1 MHPPSFSADPAGSGD
16 RPVALVAGASRG
28 LGLALARQLGR
39 EGYRV
44 VITAR
49 TASDLQRAHGL
60 LADDG
65 IMVETR
71 VHDVT
76 DADGAVALVSDIE
89 SEIGPIDTLIT
100 VAGVL
105 TVGPLPDSA
114 QAYAKPLDIM
124 LRGHINMVHA
134 VLPAMRRRG
143 HGRIGVVTSIGGII
157 PVPHMVPYSVAK
169 FGAVGFARGLTT
181 ELMGSGIS
189 VSTIIPGLM
198 RTGGHWNGDYHGQ
211 TEQEY
216 AWFSAMGSLPLVS
229 IDANAAAEIIVRGVL
244 RGKQTIIFTP
254 LARVG
259 ARLYGMAPRVMTRVI
274 GYAAHLL
281 PPPGDGHA
289 VGHQADARLR
299 SRFFDRLT
307 ELGRRA
313 VHDLNQLGAHDR
325 TVDPAAARET
335 PRRKA

>member
-1 MHPPSFSADPAGSGD
+1 
-16 RPVALVAGASRG
+16 
-28 LGLALARQLGR
+28 
-39 EGYRV
+39 
-44 VITAR
+44 
-49 TASDLQRAHGL
+49 L

-65 IMVETR
+65 ILVETR

-76 DADGAVALVSDIE
+76 DAEGAGALAEEIE
-89 SEIGPIDTLIT
+89 SEIGPVDTLIT

-114 QAYAKPLDIM
+114 EAYSQPLDIM

-198 RTGGHWNGDYHGQ
+198 RTGGQWNGDFHGQ
-211 TEQEY
+211 AEKEY
-216 AWFSAMGSLPLVS
+216 AWFSAMGSLPVVS
-229 IDANAAAEIIVRGVL
+229 MDANHAAQIIVRGVL
-244 RGKQTIIFTP
+244 RGKQTIIYTP

-259 ARLYGMAPRVMTRVI
+259 ARLFGIAPRMMTRMM

-281 PPPGDGHA
+281 LPSPGDEHE
-289 VGHQADARLR
+289 VGHEADAGVR
-299 SRFFDRLT
+299 SRMYDRLT
-307 ELGRRA
+307 ELGRKA

-325 TVDPAAARET
+325 SVDPAAQET
-335 PRRKA
+335 PGREN